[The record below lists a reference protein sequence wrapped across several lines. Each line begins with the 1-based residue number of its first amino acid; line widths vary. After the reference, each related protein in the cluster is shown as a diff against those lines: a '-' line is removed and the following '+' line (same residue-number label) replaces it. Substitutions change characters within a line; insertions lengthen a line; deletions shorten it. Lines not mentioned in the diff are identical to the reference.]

1 MGDFGFIAM
10 FVAVAAIWGGFW
22 WCLFWRIARLE
33 AVAKSNWRPLL
44 RALGFFIGIGLPAM
58 AALAGAL
65 HFYT

>member
-1 MGDFGFIAM
+1 
-10 FVAVAAIWGGFW
+10 
-22 WCLFWRIARLE
+22 LE